1 MNIPQ
6 ATSRRPAVAIWQV
19 AVCFLVA
26 GLFLYNPFLISHHE
40 SSNLAVSHPASHR
53 ATVGSSELEQFPHRD
68 GGIMA
73 PLPDLDAAQL
83 AIDLTLLT
91 SPSPQHT
98 VDPEADVSPQTG
110 FSSSLWFR
118 PPPAV

>member
-1 MNIPQ
+1 
-6 ATSRRPAVAIWQV
+6 
-19 AVCFLVA
+19 VCFLVA

-40 SSNLAVSHPASHR
+40 SSNLAVCHPASHR

-68 GGIMA
+68 GGIVA

-83 AIDLTLLT
+83 AIVLPVAI
-91 SPSPQHT
+91 SPTPQRT
-98 VDPEADVSPQTG
+98 VDHEADVSPQSG

-118 PPPAV
+118 PPPTV